1 MRGAGMPNLIP
12 SLRAL
17 RRTLECEIAYTV
29 SRLRVLERL
38 PGNPVGIA
46 FRHLEGGAVALM
58 ARHLPVP
65 SFNSVVGLRAGH
77 EQHIAALIDWYRAE
91 EVEPQFETVPGYYDP
106 ALGRE
111 LVRLGFYQ
119 SGFHTSL
126 VCDPDLDVP
135 AVGGAVVERVES
147 AAALEEFLDAY
158 IAGRGIPQGAQ
169 FKANVRPWLGEPGW
183 QLYLARCEG
192 RPAAAAVL
200 YLRDKAG
207 YCADAATDPAFRGR
221 GLQTALLARRIA
233 DARAAGVDFVCSGAE
248 FQSQSHR
255 NMERVGMR
263 VQFVR
268 SLWTE
273 L

>member
-1 MRGAGMPNLIP
+1 MPNLIP
-12 SLRAL
+12 SLRVI
-17 RRTLECEIAYTV
+17 RRTLECEIGYTV
-29 SRLRVLERL
+29 SRMRVLERI

-65 SFNSVVGLRAGH
+65 GFNSVVGLRAGH
-77 EQHIAALIDWYRAE
+77 EQHIAPLIDWYRAE
-91 EVEPQFETVPGYYDP
+91 GVKAQFETVPGYYDP

-111 LVRLGFYQ
+111 LARLGYYQ

-126 VCDPDLDVP
+126 VCDPDLALP
-135 AVGGAVVERVES
+135 AAPGGVTVERVES
-147 AAALEEFLDAY
+147 PAALEEFLDAY
-158 IAGRGIPQGAQ
+158 IAGRVHPAGRAVQGQRA
-169 FKANVRPWLGEPGW
+169 P
-183 QLYLARCEG
+183 LARRARLAALSGARGG
-192 RPAAAAVL
+192 RPAAAAIL
-200 YLRDKAG
+200 YVGDKVG
-207 YCADAATDPAFRGR
+207 YCADATTDPAFRGR

-233 DARAAGVDFVCSGAE
+233 DARDAGVDFVCSGAE

-268 SLWTE
+268 SLWTA

>member
-1 MRGAGMPNLIP
+1 MPKLIP
-12 SLRAL
+12 SLRVI
-17 RRTLECEIAYTV
+17 RRTLECEIAYTL
-29 SRLRVLERL
+29 SRMAVLERI

-46 FRHLEGGAVALM
+46 LRHLEGGAVALM

-65 SFNSVVGLRAGH
+65 NFNSVVGLRGGH
-77 EQHIAALIDWYRAE
+77 EQHIEALVAWYRAE
-91 EVEPQFETVPGYYDP
+91 GVEARFETVPGYYDP

-111 LVRLGFYQ
+111 LARLGYYQ

-126 VCDPDLDVP
+126 VCEPDLTVP
-135 AVGGAVVERVES
+135 ATLTGVAVERVES
-147 AAALEEFLDAY
+147 PAVLEEFLDAY
-158 IAGRGIPQGAQ
+158 IAGRSITDGAG

-183 QLYLARCEG
+183 QLYLVRCDG

-200 YLRDKAG
+200 YLHDKVG
-207 YCADAATDPAFRGR
+207 YCADAATDPAYRGH
-221 GLQTALLARRIA
+221 GLQTALLHRRIA
-233 DARAAGVDFVCSGAE
+233 DAHAAGVDFVCSGAE
-248 FQSQSHR
+248 FLSQSRR

-268 SLWTE
+268 ALWTA

>member
-1 MRGAGMPNLIP
+1 MTKLIP
-12 SLRAL
+12 SLRVI
-17 RRTLECEIAYTV
+17 RRTLEAEIAYTV
-29 SRLRVLERL
+29 SRMAVLERI

-77 EQHIAALIDWYRAE
+77 EQHIGPLIDWYRQQ

-111 LVRLGFYQ
+111 LARLGYYQ

-126 VCDPDLDVP
+126 VCDPDLALP
-135 AVGGAVVERVES
+135 AVPSGVTVERVES
-147 AAALEEFLDAY
+147 PAALEAFLDAY
-158 IAGRGIPQGAQ
+158 IAGRSIPQGAQ

-192 RPAAAAVL
+192 RPAAAAIL
-200 YLRDKAG
+200 YQHDKVG
-207 YCADAATDPAFRGR
+207 YCADATTDPAFRGR

-233 DARAAGVDFVCSGAE
+233 DAKAAGVDFICGGAD

-268 SLWTE
+268 SLWTA

>member
-1 MRGAGMPNLIP
+1 MTQPVP
-12 SLRAL
+12 SLRL
-17 RRTLECEIAYTV
+17 IRRTLECEIAYTI
-29 SRLRVLERL
+29 SRMGVLERI

-65 SFNSVVGLRAGH
+65 GFNSVVGLRAGH
-77 EQHIAALIDWYRAE
+77 EQHIAALIDWYRGE
-91 EVEPQFETVPGYYDP
+91 GVEPQFETVPGYYDP

-111 LVRLGFYQ
+111 LARLGFYQ
-119 SGFHTSL
+119 SGLHVSML
-126 VCDPDLDVP
+126 CGPDLALP
-135 AVGGAVVERVES
+135 AVGDIATERVES

-158 IAGRGIPQGAQ
+158 IAGRCIPQGAQ
-169 FKANVRPWLGEPGW
+169 FKANVRSWLGEPGW

-200 YLRDKAG
+200 FVHDKVG
-207 YCADAATDPAFRGR
+207 YCADATTDPAFRGR
-221 GLQTALLARRIA
+221 GLHTALLARRIA
-233 DARAAGVDFVCSGAE
+233 GARVAGVDFVCGGAE
-248 FQSQSHR
+248 LRSQSHR
-255 NMERVGMR
+255 NMERVGVR

-268 SLWTE
+268 AVWTG

>member
-1 MRGAGMPNLIP
+1 MPILIP
-12 SLRAL
+12 SLRVI

-29 SRLRVLERL
+29 SRMAVLERI

-46 FRHLEGGAVALM
+46 FRRLEGGAVALM

-65 SFNSVVGLRAGH
+65 GFNSVVGLRAGH
-77 EQHIAALIDWYRAE
+77 ERHIEPLIDWYRAE
-91 EVEPQFETVPGYYDP
+91 GVKAQFETVPGYYDP

-111 LVRLGFYQ
+111 LARLGYYQ

-126 VCDPDLDVP
+126 VCDPDLALP
-135 AVGGAVVERVES
+135 AAPGGVTVERVES
-147 AAALEEFLDAY
+147 PAALEEFLDAY
-158 IAGRGIPQGAQ
+158 IAGRSIPQGAQ
-169 FKANVRPWLGEPGW
+169 FKANVRAWLREPGW
-183 QLYLARCEG
+183 QLYLARADG
-192 RPAAAAVL
+192 RPAAAAIL
-200 YLRDKAG
+200 YLHDKVG
-207 YCADAATDPAFRGR
+207 YCADATTDPAFRGR

-268 SLWTE
+268 SLWTA